1 MSADHVD
8 PRAQTHVKIAL
19 LIVADVRLYREGLSS
34 SLSRR
39 EHLAIL
45 GEARGREEALALV
58 ASTRPDV
65 VVLDMAARE
74 SLATAKAISLGAP
87 SVKIVAFA
95 VEELDRDI
103 FACAEAGVA
112 AWVPCEGSVED
123 LVATIERAAREELV
137 CSARMAAA
145 MFRRLASLTK
155 TPQQAITA
163 SPLTGREREI
173 VVLIERGLSNKE
185 IAQRLNIEVATV
197 KNHVHSILGK
207 LHVSTRGAAVASRR
221 DEGLSRG
228 PRSRLAE
235 RAHWVV

>member
-8 PRAQTHVKIAL
+8 SGSHAHAKISL

-45 GEARGREEALALV
+45 GEASSREAAMDLV

-65 VVLDMAARE
+65 VVLDMAARD
-74 SLATAKAISLGAP
+74 SLATAREISRGAP
-87 SVKIVAFA
+87 SVKIIAFA
-95 VEELDRDI
+95 VEEHDRDI

-112 AWVPCEGSVED
+112 AWVPCEGSIDD
-123 LVATIERAAREELV
+123 LVATIESVERQELV
-137 CSARMAAA
+137 CSARMAAT

-155 TPQQAITA
+155 TPQQPTTD

-173 VVLIERGLSNKE
+173 LVLIERSLSNKE

-207 LHVSTRGAAVASRR
+207 LHVATRGEAAASRR
-221 DEGLSRG
+221 NEVLSRG
-228 PRSRLAE
+228 PRSRLSE
-235 RAHWVV
+235 RVPDQ